1 MRHLNITQL
10 NRYGKCCHDMSTQG
24 LYKER
29 IASFLYNKDLTM
41 TGMGDSTQ
49 TPHYNEDAV

>member
-1 MRHLNITQL
+1 
-10 NRYGKCCHDMSTQG
+10 MSTQG